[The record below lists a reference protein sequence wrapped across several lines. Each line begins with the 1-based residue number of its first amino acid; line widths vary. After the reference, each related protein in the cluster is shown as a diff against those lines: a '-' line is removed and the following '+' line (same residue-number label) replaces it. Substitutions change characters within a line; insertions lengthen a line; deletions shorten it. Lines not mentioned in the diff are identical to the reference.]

1 MDAVEVTAM
10 YYEELKPVKEN
21 KAFVRRFYEDYYNN
35 RRLEMIDEM
44 FSPSYVHHT
53 PEVPEGKMSY
63 EEYREHMLLLSRAFP
78 HMKVVIED
86 QVAENDKVTTR
97 FTMYGTQEGDLPS
110 IPSEGREIKVPV
122 MTILKVREGKIQ
134 EGWELYD
141 SLDMAIQL
149 GVAQVVSTLS
159 KGPQEKGYFPGGK
172 DYNV

>member
-1 MDAVEVTAM
+1 M
-10 YYEELKPVKEN
+10 YYKELKPEMEN

-63 EEYREHMLLLSRAFP
+63 EEYREHMLQLSRAFP
-78 HMKVVIED
+78 HMKVIIED
-86 QVAENDKVTTR
+86 QIAEKDKVTTR
-97 FTMYGTQEGDLPS
+97 FTMYGTQEGDLPG
-110 IPSEGREIKVPV
+110 IPAKGREIKVPV
-122 MTILKVREGKIQ
+122 ISILKVQGGKIT

-141 SLDMAIQL
+141 SLDMAFQL

-159 KGPQEKGYFPGGK
+159 KGPQEKGYFPNWDK
-172 DYNV
+172 YNV

>member
-1 MDAVEVTAM
+1 M
-10 YYEELKPVKEN
+10 YYEELRTEKEN
-21 KAFVRRFYEDYYNN
+21 KALVRRFYEEYYNN
-35 RRLEMIDEM
+35 GRLEMIDEA
-44 FSPSYVHHT
+44 FSPSYVHNT
-53 PEVPEGKMSY
+53 PEVPEGKMNY
-63 EEYREHMLLLSRAFP
+63 EEYREHMLLISRAFP

-97 FTMYGTQEGDLPS
+97 YTMYGTQEGDLPG

-122 MTILKVREGKIQ
+122 ITIMRMQGGKIA

-159 KGPQEKGYFPGGK
+159 KGPQEKGYFPGG
-172 DYNV
+172 DQYDI